1 MKSRDIK
8 GSAVTVG
15 GSLGAAV
22 PDRSMELSRKR
33 DYWVVP
39 MKLIDVTRQFN
50 TEDECLDYI
59 EKMRW
64 PNGELGC
71 VHCGEAGRVSKI
83 TREAGKNKRTRIYQ
97 CLACGKQF
105 SATSGTIFNDTH
117 LPLTKWFMALALI
130 CEAKKGISAKQI
142 ERHLGVNYRT
152 AWHLC
157 HRIRAAMQDGGL
169 LTGEVEADETYLGAR
184 KPRKGRPYVKKDKK
198 DVVLGMIERGGKL
211 RLVPVKDA
219 KMEILGPALEEHISP
234 GAHTIYTD
242 ESAAYAIYLQ
252 RHFDAEHKTI
262 NHSRTY
268 GMGDTHTNTIE
279 NAFSLLKRGIY
290 GTFHRVSVKHL
301 GRYCNEFSFRFNRR
315 GEQLQM
321 FDATLKSIL
330 NEKALTF
337 KKLTASLGSES

>member
-1 MKSRDIK
+1 
-8 GSAVTVG
+8 
-15 GSLGAAV
+15 
-22 PDRSMELSRKR
+22 
-33 DYWVVP
+33 

-211 RLVPVKDA
+211 RLVPVKGA

-252 RHFDAEHKTI
+252 RHFDANTRPSTTAGPTAWVTPTRI
-262 NHSRTY
+262 RWRTLSACSNVASTAPST
-268 GMGDTHTNTIE
+268 G
-279 NAFSLLKRGIY
+279 
-290 GTFHRVSVKHL
+290 
-301 GRYCNEFSFRFNRR
+301 FR
-315 GEQLQM
+315 
-321 FDATLKSIL
+321 
-330 NEKALTF
+330 
-337 KKLTASLGSES
+337 